1 MKVPSFDNVKAV
13 AAIVAVGA
21 LGYVLYRMY
30 NAGSDIKDAIGETF
44 DKIAAPVKSIAAG
57 VSDTVAG
64 VKAGA
69 SGAQDANGT
78 PVYDALGNFQ
88 GYESAPAE
96 DPLENESAAETA
108 RLMRQNML
116 IGYYSPSST
125 DAQLY
130 SPDALS

>member
-44 DKIAAPVKSIAAG
+44 DKIASPVRAVGKGIDDVMTG
-57 VSDTVAG
+57 F
-64 VKAGA
+64 KAGA
-69 SGAQDANGT
+69 EGETDANGT

-88 GYESAPAE
+88 GYENAPAE

-116 IGYYSPSST
+116 IGYYSPSGT